1 MLALLPLLQNGGY
14 PLPFAALGWRCQ
26 CSTNDSAVMVLLFLF
41 FFRWMD
47 SDLTKERLAGFRPVK
62 RGSATRDVV
71 ACCMLE
77 WALEKRND
85 DEMPTLVL

>member
-1 MLALLPLLQNGGY
+1 MFLRGY

-26 CSTNDSAVMVLLFLF
+26 CSTNGSAVMVILFLF
-41 FFRWMD
+41 FFQVDGSRFD
-47 SDLTKERLAGFRPVK
+47 K
-62 RGSATRDVV
+62 REACRIQASEKRDSATRDVV